1 MPSCIFV
8 PVRILDKKIETEN
21 IANGVQKFPSA
32 VRFFFL
38 FRKICAILKTTFYL
52 EWGIR
57 MSERKEVYVLGHRN
71 PDTDSICSAI
81 AYADVKNKENDG
93 NHYVAARAGQISS
106 ETSYVLQR
114 FGMRQ
119 PTYVNNIGTRVRDM
133 EIRKIPGIN
142 EGISMKKAWSMM
154 AEMNAVTLPIVDA
167 NNVLDGIITI
177 NDIATSYMENQDSTM
192 IAKAKTPYCNIL
204 ETLEAKMLVGDPDAV
219 FEHGNVVIAV
229 ANPDVMENYIEKD
242 DMVITGNRYESQ
254 LSAIES
260 GAGCILVCLGAEVS
274 RSIQKL
280 ARDNNCAVLTTPLDT
295 YTVAHRISQ
304 CMPVKAFMRT
314 KDLVT
319 FTPSDYTDAIK
330 DTMQNTRIR
339 DFPVIDKNG
348 KYVGMIS
355 RRNLLGIRK
364 RSVILVD
371 HNERSQAVENI
382 ENAEILEIIDHHRIG
397 SLETMAPVYFRNEP
411 VGCTATIIY
420 SIYKEKGF
428 EIPPQIAGLLCS
440 AILSDTL
447 MFRSPTCTLLDRA
460 AAEALSAIAGID
472 CQSFGIEMFTAGSNL
487 KDKTPEEIFYQDYK
501 KFEFGD
507 VTFGVGQINSMSGSE
522 LDELERRLRPYLE
535 KSCREHGLSMMFFML
550 TNIIEESTRL
560 MCYGE
565 SADMLVEDAF
575 GRAPK
580 AGAIWLKGVVS
591 RKKQLIPAF
600 IDAISKEAGGGV

>member
-428 EIPPQIAGLLCS
+428 EVPPQIAGLLCS

-447 MFRSPTCTLLDRA
+447 MFRSPTCTMLDRA

-580 AGAIWLKGVVS
+580 AGTIWLKGVVS

>member
-1 MPSCIFV
+1 
-8 PVRILDKKIETEN
+8 
-21 IANGVQKFPSA
+21 
-32 VRFFFL
+32 
-38 FRKICAILKTTFYL
+38 
-52 EWGIR
+52 

-397 SLETMAPVYFRNEP
+397 SHRNEP

-428 EIPPQIAGLLCS
+428 KVPPQIAGLLCS

-447 MFRSPTCTLLDRA
+447 MFRSPTCTILDRA

-580 AGAIWLKGVVS
+580 AGTIWLKGVVS

>member
-1 MPSCIFV
+1 
-8 PVRILDKKIETEN
+8 
-21 IANGVQKFPSA
+21 
-32 VRFFFL
+32 
-38 FRKICAILKTTFYL
+38 
-52 EWGIR
+52 

-204 ETLEAKMLVGDPDAV
+204 ETLEAKRLVGDPDAV

-428 EIPPQIAGLLCS
+428 KVPPQIAGLLCS

-447 MFRSPTCTLLDRA
+447 MFRSPTCTMLDRA
-460 AAEALSAIAGID
+460 AAEALSVIAGID

-580 AGAIWLKGVVS
+580 AGTIWLKGVVS

>member
-1 MPSCIFV
+1 MGG
-8 PVRILDKKIETEN
+8 KK
-21 IANGVQKFPSA
+21 
-32 VRFFFL
+32 
-38 FRKICAILKTTFYL
+38 
-52 EWGIR
+52 
-57 MSERKEVYVLGHRN
+57 KEVYILGHRN

-93 NHYVAARAGQISS
+93 NHYVAARAGQLSP

-133 EIRKIPGIN
+133 EIRKIPGIS
-142 EGISMKKAWSMM
+142 EDISMKKAWNLM
-154 AEMNAVTLPIVDA
+154 AELNAVTLPIIDA
-167 NNVLDGIITI
+167 DNRLNGLITI
-177 NDIATSYMENQDSTM
+177 NDIATSYMENQDSTLLAM
-192 IAKAKTPYCNIL
+192 AKTPYRNIL
-204 ETLEAKMLVGDPDAV
+204 ETLEAELVVGDPEAV
-219 FEHGNVVIAV
+219 FEHGNVLIAV
-229 ANPDVMENYIEKD
+229 ANPDVMENYIEHD

-260 GAGCILVCLGAEVS
+260 GAGCIVICLGAQVS

-280 ARDNNCAVLTTPLDT
+280 AQDNGCAVLVTPLDT
-295 YTVAHRISQ
+295 YTVARRINQ
-304 CMPVKAFMRT
+304 CMPVRAFMRT
-314 KDLVT
+314 KNLIT
-319 FTPSDYTDAIK
+319 FLPGDYTDSIK
-330 DTMQNTRIR
+330 DSMQNTRIR
-339 DFPVIDKNG
+339 DFPVVDKTG
-348 KYVGMIS
+348 QYLGMIS

-371 HNERSQAVENI
+371 HNERSQAVDNI
-382 ENAEILEIIDHHRIG
+382 EDAEILEIIDHHRIG

-420 SIYKEKGF
+420 QIYREKGF
-428 EIPPQIAGLLCS
+428 DIPPNIAGLLCS

-447 MFRSPTCTLLDRA
+447 VFRSPTCTMMDRMA
-460 AAEALSAIAGID
+460 AQTLSEIAGID
-472 CQSFGIEMFTAGSNL
+472 CQAFGIEMFTAGSNL

-507 VTFGVGQINSMSGSE
+507 VSFGVGQINSMSGGE
-522 LDELERRLRPYLE
+522 LDEIEKRLRPYLE
-535 KSCREHGLSMMFFML
+535 KSCKEHGLSMMFFML

-565 SADMLVEDAF
+565 SADTLVQEAF
-575 GRAPK
+575 GRSPQ
-580 AGAIWLKGVVS
+580 AGTVWLKDVVS

-600 IDAISKEAGGGV
+600 IEAINKEAAV

>member
-1 MPSCIFV
+1 MGS
-8 PVRILDKKIETEN
+8 
-21 IANGVQKFPSA
+21 
-32 VRFFFL
+32 
-38 FRKICAILKTTFYL
+38 KTK
-52 EWGIR
+52 
-57 MSERKEVYVLGHRN
+57 KEVYILGHRN

-93 NHYVAARAGQISS
+93 NRYIAARAGQLSP

-133 EIRKIPGIN
+133 EIRKIPGIS
-142 EGISMKKAWSMM
+142 EDISMKKAWNMM
-154 AEMNAVTLPIVDA
+154 AELNAVTLPIVDA
-167 NNVLDGIITI
+167 DNTLNGLITI
-177 NDIATSYMENQDSTM
+177 NDIATSYMENQDSTLLAM
-192 IAKAKTPYCNIL
+192 AKTPYRNII
-204 ETLEAKMLVGDPDAV
+204 ETLEAELVVGDPEAV
-219 FEHGNVVIAV
+219 FEHGNVLIAV
-229 ANPDVMENYIEKD
+229 ANPDVMENYIEHD

-260 GAGCILVCLGAEVS
+260 GAGCIVVCLGAQVS

-280 ARDNNCAVLTTPLDT
+280 AQDNGCAVLVTPLDT
-295 YTVAHRISQ
+295 YTVARRINQ
-304 CMPVKAFMRT
+304 CMPVRAFMRK
-314 KDLVT
+314 KDLIT
-319 FTPSDYTDAIK
+319 FLPGDYTDSIK
-330 DTMQNTRIR
+330 DSMQNTRIR
-339 DFPVIDKNG
+339 DFPVVDKSG
-348 KYVGMIS
+348 HYLGMIS

-371 HNERSQAVENI
+371 HNERSQAVDNI
-382 ENAEILEIIDHHRIG
+382 EDAEILEIIDHHRIG

-420 SIYKEKGF
+420 QIYREKGF
-428 EIPPQIAGLLCS
+428 DIPPQIAGLLCS

-447 MFRSPTCTLLDRA
+447 VFRSPTCTMMDRMA
-460 AAEALSAIAGID
+460 AQALSAIAGID
-472 CQSFGIEMFTAGSNL
+472 CQAFGIEMFTAGSNL

-507 VTFGVGQINSMSGSE
+507 VSFGVGQINSMSGGE
-522 LDELERRLRPYLE
+522 LDEIEKRLRPYLE
-535 KSCREHGLSMMFFML
+535 KSCKEHGLSMMFFML

-565 SADMLVEDAF
+565 SADTLVQEAF
-575 GRAPK
+575 GRCPQ
-580 AGAIWLKGVVS
+580 AGTVWLKGVVS

-600 IDAISKEAGGGV
+600 IEAINKETAV

>member
-1 MPSCIFV
+1 
-8 PVRILDKKIETEN
+8 
-21 IANGVQKFPSA
+21 
-32 VRFFFL
+32 
-38 FRKICAILKTTFYL
+38 
-52 EWGIR
+52 

-192 IAKAKTPYCNIL
+192 IAKAKTPYGNIL

-565 SADMLVEDAF
+565 SADMLVDDAF

-580 AGAIWLKGVVS
+580 AGTIWLKGVVS

>member
-1 MPSCIFV
+1 MGG
-8 PVRILDKKIETEN
+8 KK
-21 IANGVQKFPSA
+21 
-32 VRFFFL
+32 
-38 FRKICAILKTTFYL
+38 
-52 EWGIR
+52 
-57 MSERKEVYVLGHRN
+57 KEVYILGHRN

-93 NHYVAARAGQISS
+93 NHYVAARAGQLSP

-133 EIRKIPGIN
+133 EIRKIPGIS
-142 EGISMKKAWSMM
+142 EDISMKMAWNLM
-154 AEMNAVTLPIVDA
+154 AELNAVTLPIIDA
-167 NNVLDGIITI
+167 DNRLNGLITI
-177 NDIATSYMENQDSTM
+177 NDIATSYMENQDSTLLAM
-192 IAKAKTPYCNIL
+192 AKTPYRNIL
-204 ETLEAKMLVGDPDAV
+204 ETLEAELVVGDPEAV
-219 FEHGNVVIAV
+219 FEHGNVLIAV
-229 ANPDVMENYIEKD
+229 ANPDVMENYIEHD

-260 GAGCILVCLGAEVS
+260 GAGCIVICLGAQVS

-280 ARDNNCAVLTTPLDT
+280 AQDNGCAVLVTPLDT
-295 YTVAHRISQ
+295 YTVARRINQ
-304 CMPVKAFMRT
+304 CMPVRAFMRT
-314 KDLVT
+314 KNLIT
-319 FTPSDYTDAIK
+319 FLPGDYTDSIK
-330 DTMQNTRIR
+330 DSMQNTRIR
-339 DFPVIDKNG
+339 DFPVVDKTG
-348 KYVGMIS
+348 QYLGMIS

-371 HNERSQAVENI
+371 HNERSQAVDNI
-382 ENAEILEIIDHHRIG
+382 EDAEILEIIDHHRIG

-420 SIYKEKGF
+420 QIYREKGF
-428 EIPPQIAGLLCS
+428 DIPPNIAGLLCS

-447 MFRSPTCTLLDRA
+447 VFRSPTCTMMDRMA
-460 AAEALSAIAGID
+460 AQALSEIAGID
-472 CQSFGIEMFTAGSNL
+472 CQAFGIEMFTAGSNL

-507 VTFGVGQINSMSGSE
+507 VSFGVGQINSMSGGE
-522 LDELERRLRPYLE
+522 LDEIEKRLRPYLE
-535 KSCREHGLSMMFFML
+535 KSCKEHGLSMMFFML

-565 SADMLVEDAF
+565 SADTLVQEAF
-575 GRAPK
+575 GRSPQ
-580 AGAIWLKGVVS
+580 AGTVWLKDVVS

-600 IDAISKEAGGGV
+600 IEAINKEAAV

>member
-1 MPSCIFV
+1 MGG
-8 PVRILDKKIETEN
+8 KK
-21 IANGVQKFPSA
+21 
-32 VRFFFL
+32 
-38 FRKICAILKTTFYL
+38 
-52 EWGIR
+52 
-57 MSERKEVYVLGHRN
+57 KEVYILGHRN

-93 NHYVAARAGQISS
+93 NHYVAARAGQLSP

-133 EIRKIPGIN
+133 EIRKIPGIS
-142 EGISMKKAWSMM
+142 EDISMKKAWNLM
-154 AEMNAVTLPIVDA
+154 AELNAVTLPIIDA
-167 NNVLDGIITI
+167 DNRLNGLITI
-177 NDIATSYMENQDSTM
+177 NDIATSYMENQDSTLLAM
-192 IAKAKTPYCNIL
+192 AKTPYRNIL
-204 ETLEAKMLVGDPDAV
+204 ETLEAELVVGDPEAV
-219 FEHGNVVIAV
+219 FEHGNVLIAV
-229 ANPDVMENYIEKD
+229 ANPDVMENYIEHD

-260 GAGCILVCLGAEVS
+260 GAGCIVICLGAQVS

-280 ARDNNCAVLTTPLDT
+280 AQDNGCAVLVTPLDT
-295 YTVAHRISQ
+295 YTVARRINQ
-304 CMPVKAFMRT
+304 CMPVRAFMRT
-314 KDLVT
+314 KNLIT
-319 FTPSDYTDAIK
+319 FLPGDYTDSIK
-330 DTMQNTRIR
+330 DSMQNTRIR
-339 DFPVIDKNG
+339 DFPVVDKTG
-348 KYVGMIS
+348 QYLGMIS

-371 HNERSQAVENI
+371 HNERSQAVDNI
-382 ENAEILEIIDHHRIG
+382 EDAEILEIIDHHRIG

-420 SIYKEKGF
+420 QIYREKGF
-428 EIPPQIAGLLCS
+428 DIPPNIAGLLCS

-447 MFRSPTCTLLDRA
+447 VFRSPTCTMMDRMA
-460 AAEALSAIAGID
+460 AQALSEIAGID
-472 CQSFGIEMFTAGSNL
+472 CQAFGIEMFTAGSNL

-507 VTFGVGQINSMSGSE
+507 VSFGVGQINSMSGGE
-522 LDELERRLRPYLE
+522 LDEIEKRLRPYLE
-535 KSCREHGLSMMFFML
+535 KSCKEHGLSMMFFML

-565 SADMLVEDAF
+565 SADTLVQEAF
-575 GRAPK
+575 GRSPQ
-580 AGAIWLKGVVS
+580 AGTVWLKDVS

-600 IDAISKEAGGGV
+600 IEAINKEAAV

>member
-1 MPSCIFV
+1 
-8 PVRILDKKIETEN
+8 
-21 IANGVQKFPSA
+21 
-32 VRFFFL
+32 
-38 FRKICAILKTTFYL
+38 
-52 EWGIR
+52 
-57 MSERKEVYVLGHRN
+57 MSEKKEVYILGHRN

-93 NHYVAARAGQISS
+93 NHYIAARAGQISS

-133 EIRKIPGIN
+133 EIRKLPGIDD
-142 EGISMKKAWSMM
+142 GISMKKAWSMM
-154 AEMNAVTLPIVDA
+154 AEMSAVTLPIVDKD
-167 NNVLDGIITI
+167 NVLNGIITI

-192 IAKAKTPYCNIL
+192 ISKAKTPYCNIL
-204 ETLEAKMLVGDPDAV
+204 ETLEAEMVVGDPDAV

-254 LSAIES
+254 LAAIES
-260 GAGCILVCLGAEVS
+260 GAGCILVCLGAQVS

-319 FTPSDYTDAIK
+319 FSPSDYTDAIK

-382 ENAEILEIIDHHRIG
+382 ENSEILDIIDHHRIG

-447 MFRSPTCTLLDRA
+447 MFRSPTCTMMDRA

-565 SADMLVEDAF
+565 SADTLVQDAF

-580 AGAIWLKGVVS
+580 AGTIWLKGVVS

>member
-1 MPSCIFV
+1 
-8 PVRILDKKIETEN
+8 
-21 IANGVQKFPSA
+21 
-32 VRFFFL
+32 
-38 FRKICAILKTTFYL
+38 
-52 EWGIR
+52 

-428 EIPPQIAGLLCS
+428 EVPPQIAGLLCS

-447 MFRSPTCTLLDRA
+447 MFRSPTCTMLDRA

-472 CQSFGIEMFTAGSNL
+472 CQSFGIEMFTAGSNSRIRL
-487 KDKTPEEIFYQDYK
+487 RK
-501 KFEFGD
+501 KFSIRITRSSSSATSRS
-507 VTFGVGQINSMSGSE
+507 VSARVNSMSGSE

-580 AGAIWLKGVVS
+580 AGTIWLKGVVS
-591 RKKQLIPAF
+591 RKKQLIPASSMPSAKSRRRCVIF
-600 IDAISKEAGGGV
+600 PRVSSPISTIWPIGPSRGTIDCVSIS

>member
-1 MPSCIFV
+1 MGG
-8 PVRILDKKIETEN
+8 KK
-21 IANGVQKFPSA
+21 
-32 VRFFFL
+32 
-38 FRKICAILKTTFYL
+38 
-52 EWGIR
+52 
-57 MSERKEVYVLGHRN
+57 KEVYILGHRN

-93 NHYVAARAGQISS
+93 NHYVAARAGQLSP

-133 EIRKIPGIN
+133 EIRKIPGIS
-142 EGISMKKAWSMM
+142 EDISMKKAWNLM
-154 AEMNAVTLPIVDA
+154 AELNAVTLPIIDA
-167 NNVLDGIITI
+167 DNRLNGLITI
-177 NDIATSYMENQDSTM
+177 NDIATSYMENQDSTLLAM
-192 IAKAKTPYCNIL
+192 AKTPYRNIL
-204 ETLEAKMLVGDPDAV
+204 ETLEAELVVGDPEAV
-219 FEHGNVVIAV
+219 FEHGNVLIAV
-229 ANPDVMENYIEKD
+229 ANPDVMENYIEHD

-260 GAGCILVCLGAEVS
+260 GAGCIVICLGAQVS

-280 ARDNNCAVLTTPLDT
+280 AQDNGCAVLVTPLDT
-295 YTVAHRISQ
+295 YTVARRINQ
-304 CMPVKAFMRT
+304 CMPVRAFMRT
-314 KDLVT
+314 KNLIT
-319 FTPSDYTDAIK
+319 FLPGDYTDSIK
-330 DTMQNTRIR
+330 DSMQNTRIR
-339 DFPVIDKNG
+339 DFPVVDKTG
-348 KYVGMIS
+348 QYLGMIS

-371 HNERSQAVENI
+371 HNERSQAVDNI
-382 ENAEILEIIDHHRIG
+382 EDAEILEIIDHHRIG

-420 SIYKEKGF
+420 QIYREKGF
-428 EIPPQIAGLLCS
+428 DIPPNIAGLLCS

-447 MFRSPTCTLLDRA
+447 VFRSPTCTMMDRMA
-460 AAEALSAIAGID
+460 AQALSEIAGID
-472 CQSFGIEMFTAGSNL
+472 CQAFGIEMFTAGSNL

-507 VTFGVGQINSMSGSE
+507 VSFGVGQINSMSGGE
-522 LDELERRLRPYLE
+522 LDEIEKRLRPYLE
-535 KSCREHGLSMMFFML
+535 KSCKEHGLSMMFFML

-565 SADMLVEDAF
+565 SADTLVQEAF
-575 GRAPK
+575 GRSPQ
-580 AGAIWLKGVVS
+580 AGTVWLKDIVS

-600 IDAISKEAGGGV
+600 IEAINKEAAV

>member
-1 MPSCIFV
+1 
-8 PVRILDKKIETEN
+8 
-21 IANGVQKFPSA
+21 
-32 VRFFFL
+32 
-38 FRKICAILKTTFYL
+38 
-52 EWGIR
+52 
-57 MSERKEVYVLGHRN
+57 
-71 PDTDSICSAI
+71 
-81 AYADVKNKENDG
+81 
-93 NHYVAARAGQISS
+93 
-106 ETSYVLQR
+106 
-114 FGMRQ
+114 
-119 PTYVNNIGTRVRDM
+119 
-133 EIRKIPGIN
+133 
-142 EGISMKKAWSMM
+142 
-154 AEMNAVTLPIVDA
+154 
-167 NNVLDGIITI
+167 
-177 NDIATSYMENQDSTM
+177 MENQDSTM

-420 SIYKEKGF
+420 SIYKEKASRF
-428 EIPPQIAGLLCS
+428 RRRSRVFCAAPFCPIRSCSVRLPVPCWTAPQRKRSVPLRASIA
-440 AILSDTL
+440 
-447 MFRSPTCTLLDRA
+447 RA
-460 AAEALSAIAGID
+460 SVSKCLPQAATSRIRLR
-472 CQSFGIEMFTAGSNL
+472 
-487 KDKTPEEIFYQDYK
+487 K
-501 KFEFGD
+501 KFSIRITRSSSSATSRS
-507 VTFGVGQINSMSGSE
+507 VSA
-522 LDELERRLRPYLE
+522 R
-535 KSCREHGLSMMFFML
+535 
-550 TNIIEESTRL
+550 ST
-560 MCYGE
+560 
-565 SADMLVEDAF
+565 A
-575 GRAPK
+575 
-580 AGAIWLKGVVS
+580 
-591 RKKQLIPAF
+591 
-600 IDAISKEAGGGV
+600 

>member
-1 MPSCIFV
+1 
-8 PVRILDKKIETEN
+8 
-21 IANGVQKFPSA
+21 
-32 VRFFFL
+32 
-38 FRKICAILKTTFYL
+38 
-52 EWGIR
+52 

-192 IAKAKTPYCNIL
+192 IAKAKTPYWNIL

-229 ANPDVMENYIEKD
+229 ANQDVMENYIEKD

-428 EIPPQIAGLLCS
+428 EVPPQIAGLLCS

-447 MFRSPTCTLLDRA
+447 MFRSPTCTMLDRA

-580 AGAIWLKGVVS
+580 AGTIWLKGVVS

>member
-1 MPSCIFV
+1 
-8 PVRILDKKIETEN
+8 
-21 IANGVQKFPSA
+21 
-32 VRFFFL
+32 
-38 FRKICAILKTTFYL
+38 
-52 EWGIR
+52 

-274 RSIQKL
+274 AASRSSRATITAPCSL
-280 ARDNNCAVLTTPLDT
+280 RRLIRTPLRT
-295 YTVAHRISQ
+295 ASANACRLRRSCARKISSRSPRAITP
-304 CMPVKAFMRT
+304 MPLKIPCRTPAF
-314 KDLVT
+314 
-319 FTPSDYTDAIK
+319 A
-330 DTMQNTRIR
+330 
-339 DFPVIDKNG
+339 
-348 KYVGMIS
+348 IS
-355 RRNLLGIRK
+355 RLSIK
-364 RSVILVD
+364 
-371 HNERSQAVENI
+371 
-382 ENAEILEIIDHHRIG
+382 
-397 SLETMAPVYFRNEP
+397 
-411 VGCTATIIY
+411 TA
-420 SIYKEKGF
+420 S
-428 EIPPQIAGLLCS
+428 
-440 AILSDTL
+440 TL
-447 MFRSPTCTLLDRA
+447 A
-460 AAEALSAIAGID
+460 
-472 CQSFGIEMFTAGSNL
+472 
-487 KDKTPEEIFYQDYK
+487 
-501 KFEFGD
+501 
-507 VTFGVGQINSMSGSE
+507 
-522 LDELERRLRPYLE
+522 
-535 KSCREHGLSMMFFML
+535 
-550 TNIIEESTRL
+550 
-560 MCYGE
+560 
-565 SADMLVEDAF
+565 
-575 GRAPK
+575 
-580 AGAIWLKGVVS
+580 
-591 RKKQLIPAF
+591 
-600 IDAISKEAGGGV
+600 

>member
-1 MPSCIFV
+1 
-8 PVRILDKKIETEN
+8 
-21 IANGVQKFPSA
+21 
-32 VRFFFL
+32 
-38 FRKICAILKTTFYL
+38 
-52 EWGIR
+52 
-57 MSERKEVYVLGHRN
+57 
-71 PDTDSICSAI
+71 
-81 AYADVKNKENDG
+81 
-93 NHYVAARAGQISS
+93 
-106 ETSYVLQR
+106 
-114 FGMRQ
+114 
-119 PTYVNNIGTRVRDM
+119 
-133 EIRKIPGIN
+133 
-142 EGISMKKAWSMM
+142 MKKAWSMM

-382 ENAEILEIIDHHRIG
+382 ENAEILEIIDHHRHRLPRDDG
-397 SLETMAPVYFRNEP
+397 ACVFPHDPSAARRPS
-411 VGCTATIIY
+411 
-420 SIYKEKGF
+420 SILFIKKRASRF
-428 EIPPQIAGLLCS
+428 PPQIAGLCAAPFCPIRSCS
-440 AILSDTL
+440 VRLSVPCWTAPQRK
-447 MFRSPTCTLLDRA
+447 RSVPLRA
-460 AAEALSAIAGID
+460 SIARASVSKCLPQAATSRIRLR
-472 CQSFGIEMFTAGSNL
+472 
-487 KDKTPEEIFYQDYK
+487 K
-501 KFEFGD
+501 KFSIRITRSSSSATSRS
-507 VTFGVGQINSMSGSE
+507 VSA
-522 LDELERRLRPYLE
+522 R
-535 KSCREHGLSMMFFML
+535 
-550 TNIIEESTRL
+550 ST
-560 MCYGE
+560 
-565 SADMLVEDAF
+565 A
-575 GRAPK
+575 
-580 AGAIWLKGVVS
+580 
-591 RKKQLIPAF
+591 
-600 IDAISKEAGGGV
+600 

>member
-1 MPSCIFV
+1 
-8 PVRILDKKIETEN
+8 
-21 IANGVQKFPSA
+21 
-32 VRFFFL
+32 
-38 FRKICAILKTTFYL
+38 
-52 EWGIR
+52 

-81 AYADVKNKENDG
+81 AYADVKNKEDDG

-192 IAKAKTPYCNIL
+192 IAKAKTPYGNIL

-447 MFRSPTCTLLDRA
+447 MFRSPTCTMLDRA

-580 AGAIWLKGVVS
+580 AGTIWLKGVVS

>member
-1 MPSCIFV
+1 
-8 PVRILDKKIETEN
+8 
-21 IANGVQKFPSA
+21 
-32 VRFFFL
+32 
-38 FRKICAILKTTFYL
+38 
-52 EWGIR
+52 

-382 ENAEILEIIDHHRIG
+382 DHHRIG

-428 EIPPQIAGLLCS
+428 EVPPQIAGLLCS

-447 MFRSPTCTLLDRA
+447 MFRSPTCTMLARA

-580 AGAIWLKGVVS
+580 AGTIWL
-591 RKKQLIPAF
+591 
-600 IDAISKEAGGGV
+600 

>member
-1 MPSCIFV
+1 
-8 PVRILDKKIETEN
+8 
-21 IANGVQKFPSA
+21 
-32 VRFFFL
+32 
-38 FRKICAILKTTFYL
+38 
-52 EWGIR
+52 

-274 RSIQKL
+274 RIQKL

-428 EIPPQIAGLLCS
+428 KVPPQIAGLLCS

-565 SADMLVEDAF
+565 SADTLVEDAF

-580 AGAIWLKGVVS
+580 AGTIWLKGVVS